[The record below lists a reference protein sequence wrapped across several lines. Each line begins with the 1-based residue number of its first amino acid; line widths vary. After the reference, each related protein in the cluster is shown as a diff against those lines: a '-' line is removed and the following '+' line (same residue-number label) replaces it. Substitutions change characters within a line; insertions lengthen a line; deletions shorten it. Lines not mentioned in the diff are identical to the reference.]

1 MFNISDCLGRNGEHS
16 RTKLLQAVYDNDLAE
31 VRKLINTAKKVKVQE
46 KMVNLSDKFGQ
57 TPLYHACWKGYS
69 EIAYILLDSDANIY
83 RPDENGPK
91 PLHIKKPTRDTPDA
105 EVELY
110 RLQTMLNEGSTPAY
124 MAALMGHEH
133 ILRKLLN
140 HGYKIDH
147 HSCRGWTLLHIAAQ
161 QGHYQIVKMLLE
173 EYDGQTI
180 INDSSNDY
188 GDTPL
193 IAAIEGTKGPEG
205 VQIIKLLVKA
215 GADKNKVGPENK
227 TPLEKAQEV
236 REIKAELIGD
246 NRPMMQIQMYLYY
259 NQILRYLQNVD

>member
-1 MFNISDCLGRNGEHS
+1 MFNISDCLSRSGEHS
-16 RTKLLQAVYDNDLAE
+16 RTKLLQAVYDNDFAE
-31 VRKLINTAKKVKVQE
+31 VQKLINTAKKLKILE
-46 KMVNLSDKFGQ
+46 KMVNRSDKFGQ

-69 EIAYILLDSDANIY
+69 DIAYLLLDSNANIY
-83 RPDENGPK
+83 RLDDNGPK
-91 PLHIKKPTRDTPDA
+91 PRVAQQHGRQQPD
-105 EVELY
+105 ELLI
-110 RLQTMLNEGSTPAY
+110 LQTMLNKGSTPAY
-124 MAALMGHEH
+124 MAALKGHEH

-147 HSCRGWTLLHIAAQ
+147 HSYEGWTLLHIAAQ

-236 REIKAELIGD
+236 REIKAELIGN